1 VQALQLLWAP
11 ALGTYKSQA
20 ASQAGQGAG
29 SQPPKRSRLAAAL
42 EEPQVNIS

>member
-20 ASQAGQGAG
+20 ASQGAG
-29 SQPPKRSRLAAAL
+29 SQPLKRSRLSAAL
-42 EEPQVNIS
+42 EEPQVNISSL